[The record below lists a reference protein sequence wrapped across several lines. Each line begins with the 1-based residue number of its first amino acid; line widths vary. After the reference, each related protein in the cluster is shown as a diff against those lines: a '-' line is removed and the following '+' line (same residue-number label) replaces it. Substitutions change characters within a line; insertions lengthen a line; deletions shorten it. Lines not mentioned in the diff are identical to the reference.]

1 MSGSTESLLAL
12 ATVTVAWLVNAISWV
27 SVLVWLRQY
36 AELERCFDVM
46 TLTRAHD
53 G

>member
-1 MSGSTESLLAL
+1 MAV

-27 SVLVWLRQY
+27 SMLFWLRQY
-36 AELERCFDVM
+36 AELRARFDVM
-46 TLTRAHD
+46 TLTGAPK